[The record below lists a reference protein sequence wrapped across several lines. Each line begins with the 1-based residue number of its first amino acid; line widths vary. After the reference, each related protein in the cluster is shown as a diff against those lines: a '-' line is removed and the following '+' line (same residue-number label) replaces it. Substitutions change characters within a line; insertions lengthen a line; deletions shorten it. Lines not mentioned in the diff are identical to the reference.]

1 MSNHHR
7 QREWYSDANQQKLRE
22 ARQQWDWSEWLL
34 GKLRVEGG
42 SPAKT
47 ITDEEIL
54 AWHHQ
59 LTIR

>member
-22 ARQQWDWSEWLL
+22 ARLQWDWSEWLL
-34 GKLRVEGG
+34 SKLRVEDGG
-42 SPAKT
+42 PAKVF
-47 ITDEEIL
+47 TDEEFL